1 MSALRKLF
9 LKAIRRFPALASRRR
24 RAVPV
29 LLQTEASECGL
40 VCLAMVAGYW
50 GDATDLITLRQRF
63 SVSRKGTSL
72 KNLIDIAQRLNLLS
86 RPLRVELQQLSQLK
100 LPCILHWDMN
110 HFVVLEKVT
119 DKELTVHDPAAGKQ
133 TVSWARSSEHFTG
146 IVLELTPGAMFKA
159 VQAQQRVTLR
169 SLMGKVDGL
178 YIGLARILLTGIV
191 LQAVALA
198 APFYLQWVVDDV
210 LAAGDRPLLTV
221 LGCGFL
227 LLVVL
232 QAAVGLLRSRMTAAL
247 SADLSFQW
255 MGNAFSHLLRLPIPW
270 FEKRHLGDITSR
282 FHAIQIIQKSL
293 TTQLIE
299 GVIDGLLVFSTLLVM
314 FFYSATLTSISLCA
328 VALYATLRCLV
339 FQAQRQ
345 ATAMHIAHSAKQ
357 STLLMESAR
366 GIQSIRLF
374 GREQVRRYAWSN
386 ALVDQLNAELRI
398 ARLTISFQSANS
410 LLFNGERIVVVWL
423 AALAVMDNRFSTGML
438 FAFLSYK
445 DQFSQRIAGLLDKIF
460 ELRMLHLHGER
471 VADILLAAPEEEGQ
485 ACEVDLSH
493 RDASIQVCN
502 VSFRYGESE
511 PYVLRNLSLHI
522 QAGQCVAI
530 TGVSG
535 CGKTTLLKLMLG
547 LLTPCEGEILIGGVD
562 LQRLGLSNY
571 RRMTGTV
578 MQDDHLFTG
587 TLSDN
592 ICFFDTQPDQE
603 KVTSSARQ
611 AAVHEEIM
619 AMPMN
624 YNTLVGDI
632 GSGLSA
638 GQRQRILL
646 ARALYRAPSL
656 LILDEATSHLDT
668 WNEKLVNAAIAHE
681 DMTRLLVAHR
691 PETIAMAQRVITL
704 EQGQIVSD
712 VVQREAV
719 STALHVAVTLPEASG
734 SS

>member
-1 MSALRKLF
+1 
-9 LKAIRRFPALASRRR
+9 
-24 RAVPV
+24 
-29 LLQTEASECGL
+29 
-40 VCLAMVAGYW
+40 
-50 GDATDLITLRQRF
+50 
-63 SVSRKGTSL
+63 
-72 KNLIDIAQRLNLLS
+72 
-86 RPLRVELQQLSQLK
+86 
-100 LPCILHWDMN
+100 
-110 HFVVLEKVT
+110 
-119 DKELTVHDPAAGKQ
+119 
-133 TVSWARSSEHFTG
+133 
-146 IVLELTPGAMFKA
+146 
-159 VQAQQRVTLR
+159 
-169 SLMGKVDGL
+169 
-178 YIGLARILLTGIV
+178 
-191 LQAVALA
+191 
-198 APFYLQWVVDDV
+198 
-210 LAAGDRPLLTV
+210 
-221 LGCGFL
+221 
-227 LLVVL
+227 
-232 QAAVGLLRSRMTAAL
+232 
-247 SADLSFQW
+247 
-255 MGNAFSHLLRLPIPW
+255 
-270 FEKRHLGDITSR
+270 
-282 FHAIQIIQKSL
+282 
-293 TTQLIE
+293 
-299 GVIDGLLVFSTLLVM
+299 
-314 FFYSATLTSISLCA
+314 
-328 VALYATLRCLV
+328 
-339 FQAQRQ
+339 
-345 ATAMHIAHSAKQ
+345 
-357 STLLMESAR
+357 
-366 GIQSIRLF
+366 
-374 GREQVRRYAWSN
+374 
-386 ALVDQLNAELRI
+386 
-398 ARLTISFQSANS
+398 
-410 LLFNGERIVVVWL
+410 
-423 AALAVMDNRFSTGML
+423 
-438 FAFLSYK
+438 LSYK